1 MCIKGLQFYGYM
13 KIRENISPIVRL
25 YNFLKKLNI
34 FMKALRFSSNTTNE
48 LALQRTGKS

>member
-13 KIRENISPIVRL
+13 KIRENILAQLLDCTIS
-25 YNFLKKLNI
+25 LKNNI